1 MVSSAVLM
9 FYKTAVCMCMHW
21 RQEKE
26 FDLFTIKKSNKTP
39 ETIFLSIAQKI
50 LKKLVGKSEF

>member
-1 MVSSAVLM
+1 M
-9 FYKTAVCMCMHW
+9 FYKTAVCICMHW

-26 FDLFTIKKSNKTP
+26 FDLFIIKKSNKTP